1 MSEARDLDSREERSG
16 ESRGETAV
24 LRAIPP
30 NAPVQL
36 YWDQLHDSP
45 LNPRRHAD
53 PERLR
58 ELMASIEKRGV
69 EHALV
74 VRRSRI
80 KLTDYEV
87 VSGSR
92 RLAAVQALV
101 GERRCAPD
109 LTLPCLIREL
119 SDAEVIE
126 RALAE
131 NLQRE
136 DLTPFEEAD
145 SFAQRLEYA
154 AEPITVEGLA
164 DRLNRPVR
172 FIKQRLVL
180 HYRLAAAARR
190 AYEKGEISLAQA
202 QALTIGEKA
211 EQERL
216 LAQVVAHPGGF
227 RAADIRRMLLGTAI
241 PMSRAEFDAARYQG
255 AFKPDLFEDEQYAT
269 DWDEFRR
276 LQREWCEGKRA
287 ELAAIWSWVELKIG
301 GGWAP
306 WEYDRDQPPVGPDGR
321 RAGAVIH
328 LREDLRVE
336 IHTGLAKRAAPVL
349 SSFGGSP
356 VEELPVPA
364 AGSSAVRGSA
374 ATPPQSGELSRA
386 HMVWARHEKSRRLQ
400 LAVAQNPP
408 AAVSLAILGLLGGSD
423 EVHIEPVESYAADDQ
438 IANPALTRLR
448 DARLKRLPGKTAK
461 GAAAARFRALMRLPG
476 DERGALLAALV
487 APLFASWCGYS
498 PDLGDSELVIA
509 VAEETGADVV
519 DEPFAMTAPYLE
531 LMPAA
536 QLRRVALAC
545 GVSEIDAGM
554 PKTELVDAI
563 LLSPDRDPAWY
574 PPELEFAPKAQIL
587 AAIAPPAAAEAAE

>member
-1 MSEARDLDSREERSG
+1 MSEARDLDSREG
-16 ESRGETAV
+16 SRGESAAV

-74 VRRSRI
+74 VRRSPI

-109 LTLPCLIREL
+109 LTVACLIRDL

-164 DRLNRPVR
+164 DRIDRPVR

-190 AYEKGEISLAQA
+190 AYERGEISLGQA

-216 LAQVVAHPGGF
+216 VAQIVAHPGGF
-227 RAADIRRMLLGTAI
+227 RAADIRRMLLGSAI

-255 AFKPDLFEDEQYAT
+255 AFTPDLFEDEKYAT

-276 LQREWCEGKRA
+276 LQREWCESKRA
-287 ELAAIWSWVELKIG
+287 ELEATWSWVELKIG
-301 GGWAP
+301 GGWMA

-328 LREDLRVE
+328 LRDDLRVE
-336 IHTGLAKRAAPVL
+336 IHTGLAKRGAPELSLSAGPSAA
-349 SSFGGSP
+349 SS
-356 VEELPVPA
+356 
-364 AGSSAVRGSA
+364 AGSSAGA
-374 ATPPQSGELSRA
+374 AASPLQLDELSRG

-400 LAVAQNPP
+400 LAIANNVA
-408 AAVSLAILGLLGGSD
+408 AAEAIAILGLLGVA

-448 DARLKRLPGKTAK
+448 DARLKGLPGKTAE
-461 GAAAARFRALMRLPG
+461 GGAAARFRALMRLP
-476 DERGALLAALV
+476 DEDRRALHAALV

-509 VAEETGADVV
+509 VAEETDAALNGPDR
-519 DEPFAMTAPYLE
+519 EPFAMTAQYLE
-531 LMPAA
+531 LMSAA
-536 QLRRVALAC
+536 QLRRSALAC

-554 PKTELVDAI
+554 PKNELVDAI
-563 LLSPDRDPAWY
+563 LLSPDRDPAWR
-574 PPELEFAPKAQIL
+574 PPELEFAAKAQIL
-587 AAIAPPAAAEAAE
+587 AAVAPPANG